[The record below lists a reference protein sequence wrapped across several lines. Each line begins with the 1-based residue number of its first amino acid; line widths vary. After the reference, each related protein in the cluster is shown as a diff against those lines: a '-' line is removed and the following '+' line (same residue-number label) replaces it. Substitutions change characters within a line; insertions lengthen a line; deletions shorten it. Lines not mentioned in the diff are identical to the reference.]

1 MKKTLTFV
9 LAIVLILPA
18 FSQSQYEV
26 LTDAEDNGAKI
37 FKGIITPQLIQN
49 EASYK
54 WYAENLKNYTPNAS
68 AVKALKSSNADSVQL
83 IVFMGTWCHDSQY
96 IIPKL
101 FTLLDATSFSKERVT
116 LIAVDKSKK
125 TISHLAEAL
134 DLKSVPTIIAMK
146 NGKELGRVV
155 EYGKTGLFD
164 KELGE
169 IIAPSK

>member
-1 MKKTLTFV
+1 MKKILPFV
-9 LAIVLILPA
+9 LVLAFALPA
-18 FSQSQYEV
+18 ISQSQYEV
-26 LTDAEDNGAKI
+26 IADAEENGAKI
-37 FKGIITPQLIQN
+37 FKGILTPQLIQN

-54 WYAENLKNYTPNAS
+54 WYAENLKSYTPNAS
-68 AVKALKSSNADSVQL
+68 AVKALKSNNADSIEL

-101 FTLLDATSFSKERVT
+101 FTLLDATAFSKDRVT
-116 LIAVDKSKK
+116 LIGVDRNKK

-134 DLKSVPTIIAMK
+134 DVKSVPTIIAMK

-169 IIAPSK
+169 IIASSK

>member
-1 MKKTLTFV
+1 MKKILTFV
-9 LAIVLILPA
+9 LALAFVLPA

-26 LTDAEDNGAKI
+26 LSDAEDNGAKI
-37 FKGIITPQLIQN
+37 FKGILTPQLIQN

-68 AVKALKSSNADSVQL
+68 AVKAFKSNNADSIQL

-101 FTLLDATSFSKERVT
+101 FTLLDATSFSNEKLT
-116 LIAVDKSKK
+116 LIGVDKNKK

-134 DLKSVPTIIAMK
+134 DVKSVPTIIAMK
-146 NGKELGRVV
+146 NGKEVGRVV

-169 IIAPSK
+169 IITSSK